1 MIVPKYYFL
10 KEETGSY
17 YNLVKLYIWISIGII
32 ITYPK
37 LNNNNIL
44 IRGMLYYNTH
54 NDKAPFI
61 QKDLRTT
68 CYH

>member
-1 MIVPKYYFL
+1 MEYYIRIIITYPKL
-10 KEETGSY
+10 NNNNT
-17 YNLVKLYIWISIGII
+17 YIRII

-54 NDKAPFI
+54 NDKAPFS

>member
-1 MIVPKYYFL
+1 MIFPKYYL
-10 KEETGSY
+10 LEDEIGSY
-17 YNLVKLYIWISIGII
+17 YNRVKLYIWILIRII

-61 QKDLRTT
+61 
-68 CYH
+68 